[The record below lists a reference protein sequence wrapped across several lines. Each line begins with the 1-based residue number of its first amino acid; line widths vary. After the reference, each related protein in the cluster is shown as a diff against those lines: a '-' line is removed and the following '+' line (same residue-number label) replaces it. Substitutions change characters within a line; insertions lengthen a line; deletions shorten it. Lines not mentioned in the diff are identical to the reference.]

1 MLSEETSEGLAGN
14 PGTHPKLPCGECA
27 RFSSGALGLP
37 LDPVLMYDYDNEI
50 TVNKPSEFAGAPDQ
64 ALAAG
69 RAAVVDVKM
78 HVEGIAPRAWT
89 PQFAE

>member
-1 MLSEETSEGLAGN
+1 MLSEETSEGLAEN

-37 LDPVLMYDYDNEI
+37 LDPVLMYDCCNGI
-50 TVNKPSEFAGAPDQ
+50 TVNKPSEFAGALDQ
-64 ALAAG
+64 AFAAG
-69 RAAVVDVKM
+69 RPAVIDMKT